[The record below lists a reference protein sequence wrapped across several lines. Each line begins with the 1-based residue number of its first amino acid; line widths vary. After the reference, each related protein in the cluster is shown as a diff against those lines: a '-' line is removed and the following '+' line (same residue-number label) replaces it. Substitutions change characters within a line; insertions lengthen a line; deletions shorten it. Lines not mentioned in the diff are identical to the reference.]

1 MKKKYKILFIL
12 IGIFALAEVA
22 TIGVMSLNKSYSI
35 NSLSNLG
42 NNYTLRFDKVKNSAH
57 YIVRVKENN
66 NTIIEKEIDKT
77 IFNFELKN
85 TNYDSQYEL
94 SVVAVKKNGEEEV
107 IDDDY
112 AFRYT
117 EPKFS
122 DNNSLVLNNNKNI
135 IYLDGK
141 PNLKDYEVD
150 YYIDD
155 KYIGKDKVNSNIYE
169 VSNIV
174 LKENSIVKAVL
185 KYKNYEL
192 DERIFYV
199 NVNPVGDITIT
210 NMKDEDYVDASTFK
224 IDFKGGENANKF
236 FLVLEADNKTVDKIE
251 IINKDEVIKLTKYN
265 INKKYK
271 ISLIAQYDELEKKA
285 SVNVYLLSHYRYL
298 MVKTALEEYASP
310 DKQKG
315 GLKYCNWYASWGRFE
330 WCAVFISWIANQHG
344 LMGKTIPKF
353 IGCETG
359 AGWFM
364 KKGLFKN
371 KREYTPEPGDIVFFT
386 WYDPDKA
393 KTRIGHVGLVIKV
406 ENGRIYTIEGNV
418 TDQIVNKNYP
428 IDGAKIAG
436 YARPEYPE

>member
-122 DNNSLVLNNNKNI
+122 DNNSLVLNSNKNI

-192 DERIFYV
+192 DERTFYV

-236 FLVLEADNKTVDKIE
+236 FLVLEADNKTIDKIE

-285 SVNVYLLSHYRYL
+285 SVN
-298 MVKTALEEYASP
+298 E
-310 DKQKG
+310 
-315 GLKYCNWYASWGRFE
+315 
-330 WCAVFISWIANQHG
+330 
-344 LMGKTIPKF
+344 
-353 IGCETG
+353 
-359 AGWFM
+359 
-364 KKGLFKN
+364 
-371 KREYTPEPGDIVFFT
+371 
-386 WYDPDKA
+386 
-393 KTRIGHVGLVIKV
+393 
-406 ENGRIYTIEGNV
+406 
-418 TDQIVNKNYP
+418 
-428 IDGAKIAG
+428 
-436 YARPEYPE
+436 